1 MTTVKRAVTI
11 DEDLEREA
19 RSLAGG
25 NFSAFVADA
34 VARHVRLTKLDQLVR
49 ADEAERGPIPADVQ
63 AEVDAEMAALDA
75 EAEAVRPGA
84 PRAAVGA

>member
-1 MTTVKRAVTI
+1 
-11 DEDLEREA
+11 
-19 RSLAGG
+19 
-25 NFSAFVADA
+25 
-34 VARHVRLTKLDQLVR
+34 VRLTKLDQLVR